1 MAKEKA
7 IKENVKR
14 IGSIQRVLE
23 LIKRFNDGQ
32 TICIDDLLD
41 EVMWRDLSERTIRR
55 DLGLIKEVYPNY
67 FHHIDDVS
75 GCYRAVTN
83 DVFDNIVSPERM
95 ALIIQ
100 TFQVAERNKLY
111 ENLRIPDVD
120 KRLIDK
126 LIKQSEQHYLF
137 KNKPF
142 ENHLA
147 NIKLF
152 KQLEH
157 AIYHRKELKILF
169 PLSSSGEAEIVIR
182 PYKILFMNENFYLA
196 SERTDNEQEF
206 ARYRISRIIT
216 IDETGKTFKRNFE
229 IVDFID
235 AIQTPFAVY
244 RPNFKQRL
252 IEITLEADSSIKR
265 YFKQKKYLPSQ
276 KETQLEN
283 GNLLIQYTVTDER
296 EVESIVKRWIPL
308 IQVVTPPTLKH
319 KIQDDLTTYLQQN
332 S

>member
-1 MAKEKA
+1 
-7 IKENVKR
+7 
-14 IGSIQRVLE
+14 
-23 LIKRFNDGQ
+23 
-32 TICIDDLLD
+32 
-41 EVMWRDLSERTIRR
+41 
-55 DLGLIKEVYPNY
+55 
-67 FHHIDDVS
+67 
-75 GCYRAVTN
+75 
-83 DVFDNIVSPERM
+83 
-95 ALIIQ
+95 
-100 TFQVAERNKLY
+100 
-111 ENLRIPDVD
+111 
-120 KRLIDK
+120 
-126 LIKQSEQHYLF
+126 
-137 KNKPF
+137 
-142 ENHLA
+142 
-147 NIKLF
+147 
-152 KQLEH
+152 
-157 AIYHRKELKILF
+157 
-169 PLSSSGEAEIVIR
+169 
-182 PYKILFMNENFYLA
+182 MNENFYLA